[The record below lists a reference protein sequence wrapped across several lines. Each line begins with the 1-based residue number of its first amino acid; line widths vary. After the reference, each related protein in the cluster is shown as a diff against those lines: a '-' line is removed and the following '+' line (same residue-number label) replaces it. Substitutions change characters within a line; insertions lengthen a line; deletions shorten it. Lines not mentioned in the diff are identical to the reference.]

1 MYGFEKE
8 SGGENALGKIN
19 TAHKRVSES
28 NALVCVCGE
37 RGAYGLTDDSIAG
50 LDDRAHDK
58 KLDFG
63 SARFEFGMHISSESF
78 RYGSHIPHQP
88 T

>member
-28 NALVCVCGE
+28 NALVCVCVEKEG
-37 RGAYGLTDDSIAG
+37 RTDSLTI
-50 LDDRAHDK
+50 L
-58 KLDFG
+58 L
-63 SARFEFGMHISSESF
+63 
-78 RYGSHIPHQP
+78 QV
-88 T
+88 